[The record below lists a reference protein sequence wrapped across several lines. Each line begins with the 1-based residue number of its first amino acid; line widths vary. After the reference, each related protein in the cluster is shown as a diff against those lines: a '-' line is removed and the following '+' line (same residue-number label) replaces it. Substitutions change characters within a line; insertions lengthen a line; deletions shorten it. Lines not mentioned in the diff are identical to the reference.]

1 TWEGFSWRWL
11 ALVFWV
17 PGAGWLPR
25 PSRLGLAVRVIGQD
39 EAVASH
45 CGIDTT
51 RAKLFLFAVS
61 AGFMTVT
68 GAIMA
73 PRWTYIDPAIAF
85 NPMLSFQV
93 VIMALLGG
101 AGTLL
106 GPVLGAVPLVLLFEV
121 LTSSFPNAFSIL
133 LGAAFITIV
142 YFLPGGVIGLV
153 RRWRPVA
160 PRQPTLPALA
170 PPPDA
175 SILAVEDL
183 A

>member
-1 TWEGFSWRWL
+1 M
-11 ALVFWV
+11 
-17 PGAGWLPR
+17 
-25 PSRLGLAVRVIGQD
+25 
-39 EAVASH
+39 VARH
-45 CGIDTT
+45 AGIDTT
-51 RAKLFLFAVS
+51 RAKVALFAIS
-61 AGFMTVT
+61 STLMSVT

-121 LTSSFPNAFSIL
+121 LTSNFPNAFSIL

-142 YFLPGGVIGLV
+142 YFLPDGVIGLV
-153 RRWRPVA
+153 RRWRPA
-160 PRQPTLPALA
+160 PTRPLAMPALA
-170 PPPDA
+170 PPDTARPGGGRPRQVVRRPARRGRRCPSA
-175 SILAVEDL
+175 SSPTRSSA
-183 A
+183 